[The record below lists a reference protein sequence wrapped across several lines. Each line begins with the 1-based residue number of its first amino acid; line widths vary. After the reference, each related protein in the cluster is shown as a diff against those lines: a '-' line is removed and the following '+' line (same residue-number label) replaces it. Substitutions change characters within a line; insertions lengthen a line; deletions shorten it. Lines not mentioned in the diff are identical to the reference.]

1 MAGPQRETQS
11 PVTARWWE
19 PYAGGELAPSD
30 VTPELL
36 YNYLQLR
43 RQVEQME
50 RALSL
55 PTPEQAFN
63 MGLAAGIPVQSLSD
77 TERAM
82 TLYNLNQARSQLAE
96 MERQHPNL
104 PLQMAVNPQFH
115 DALLERASEHY
126 IATGDKGQF
135 VQDQKAVR
143 ALEVQPAPPATA
155 VPTMGT
161 ATWATTATGQAG
173 YDAKRPWWQPWMDT
187 DTEAAARAGY
197 LNQTYGVPLPP
208 TAWEQE
214 QMARKRTEWQQA
226 DEDRAAKLR
235 QEQFQDLVQA
245 QQLAQSWG
253 QQRAA
258 QAFDAWNKGFGWQ
271 VPKNVEYV
279 PGLEPSG
286 VMSQWAGALG
296 VPFNAEAF
304 RNVGYPA
311 PDMGQQPKA
320 PGYDELLNVLKAHVM
335 WNL

>member
-11 PVTARWWE
+11 TVTTRWWE

-50 RALSL
+50 RTLNL
-55 PTPEQAFN
+55 PTPEQAYN
-63 MGLAAGIPVQSLSD
+63 MSLVGIPVASLSD

-115 DALLERASEHY
+115 DALRQKAVEHY
-126 IATGDKGQF
+126 ITTGDNAQF
-135 VQDQKAVR
+135 AKDWAVIKK
-143 ALEVQPAPPATA
+143 LETEPAPPATTTPS
-155 VPTMGT
+155 VGT
-161 ATWATTATGQAG
+161 ATAATATGQAG
-173 YDAKRPWWQPWMDT
+173 YDAKRPWLEPWMDAKT
-187 DTEAAARAGY
+187 AAAAEAAY

-214 QMARKRTEWQQA
+214 QMARMRTEWQQA

-235 QEQFQDLVQA
+235 QQQFDNLMQA

-271 VPKNVEYV
+271 VPKSVEYV

-320 PGYDELLNVLKAHVM
+320 PGYDELLNVLKAHIAF
-335 WNL
+335 NL